1 MHAGPLHALLMV
13 TTGLLLALL
22 ARRPARRLFGAGPA
36 FTLWLLPPLMALLSW
51 LPMPVP
57 VLAQAIRVPPAAYTL
72 PAAIAPPAS
81 SAAWL
86 PGLWLMVATVLILRL
101 AIQYLRLRRGL
112 HPLPASARSS
122 LPVLPGL
129 GQDRL
134 REHGAGP
141 AVLWAPRPLLLL
153 PPDFQRRFDPAQ
165 RELILRHEFAH
176 LRRGDASWR
185 LLAELL
191 FALLWFH
198 PLAWLAL
205 PRFRLDQ
212 ELACDEHVLRAM
224 PEAEFRYAR
233 TLLHGTGVDAPPALI
248 PWLARSQLKERLA
261 MIQRHRPGSIRRRFG
276 LVVLGGL
283 MAGSVLVVQAS
294 ATGHASP
301 ASQDLGYNMR
311 IPPHYP
317 ADAVKNR
324 EEGMVMLMVLV
335 GADGK
340 PRRIAVEPGQ
350 TTAPASLV
358 QAAIDAAGQWRFNPP
373 MRHGKAV
380 EGYARVP
387 VDFRLDPLATPANTA
402 KPSSSS

>member
-13 TTGLLLALL
+13 TMGLLLALL

-36 FTLWLLPPLMALLSW
+36 FTLWLLPPLMGLLSW

-57 VLAQAIRVPPAAYTL
+57 VLAQAIRVPPATYTL
-72 PAAIAPPAS
+72 PAVIDPPAS
-81 SAAWL
+81 FATWL
-86 PGLWLMVATVLILRL
+86 PGLWLMVAAVLILRL
-101 AIQYLRLRRGL
+101 TIQYLRLRRGL

-122 LPVLPGL
+122 LPALPGL
-129 GQDRL
+129 GPDRL

-153 PPDFQRRFDPAQ
+153 PPDFHRRFDPVQ
-165 RELILRHEFAH
+165 RELILRHELAH

-185 LLAELL
+185 MLAELL

-224 PEAEFRYAR
+224 PEAESRYAR
-233 TLLHGTGVDAPPALI
+233 TLLHGTGADALPALI

-261 MIQRHRPGSIRRRFG
+261 MIQHHRPGSVRRRFG
-276 LVVLGGL
+276 LVLLGGL
-283 MAGSVLVVQAS
+283 MAGSVLVVQAG
-294 ATGHASP
+294 AAGHASP
-301 ASQDLGYNMR
+301 ASQDMGHNMR
-311 IPPHYP
+311 LPPQYP

-324 EEGMVMLMVLV
+324 EQGTVMLMVLV
-335 GADGK
+335 GTDGK
-340 PRRIAVEPGQ
+340 PRRIEVEPGQ
-350 TTAPASLV
+350 TTASASLV

-373 MRHGKAV
+373 MQHGKAV